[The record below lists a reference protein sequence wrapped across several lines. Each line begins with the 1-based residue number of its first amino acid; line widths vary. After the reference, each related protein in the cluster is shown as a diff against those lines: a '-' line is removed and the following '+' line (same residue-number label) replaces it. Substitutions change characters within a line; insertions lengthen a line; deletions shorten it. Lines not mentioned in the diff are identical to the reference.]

1 MNTLSTKARLNFVI
15 LILISL
21 LSVSCKQKYIG
32 YGVLLWSPN
41 ENILETGITLPV
53 VSQSKINN
61 TYTVKKIESK
71 EQMEIP
77 KWRIEL
83 FKTAEEAETN
93 AKAVKKYKTIFA
105 RNLTDGLLI
114 REKPDVSS
122 NRVYKMKRGQQ
133 IKIIGRTENMSN
145 VGQYTGFWYRVL
157 TEDGSRGYCFDHYL
171 DIFDSSIPPEKQ
183 IDPAEKLMKEAF
195 SKNYHPAAFTTMLK
209 TSSII
214 LSYFKPDTGLF
225 PDIENKSVRVVTRS
239 YSKTFSWDK
248 LVLIDK
254 RSFELGDTG
263 FEVSVISDNHI
274 RIAYPYEG
282 TTIRGDY
289 YVIDNMDELIAKEM
303 DRREE
308 LYQQLMNESKPY
320 VSSAYGSIT
329 FFGERDFRWQ
339 NYERL
344 VPQVIPEDAGE
355 TGKVSFDTFISPDVE
370 TDSNG
375 VLTFIFNTGTEK
387 NYVYFLYTLSGE
399 KLKLTYVPSNYIS
412 EHLVKRTTS
421 SPLILAFNG
430 Q

>member
-1 MNTLSTKARLNFVI
+1 M

-21 LSVSCKQKYIG
+21 LSVSCKPKYIG

-41 ENILETGITLPV
+41 ENIIETGAVLPV
-53 VSQSKINN
+53 VSQSKINDS
-61 TYTVKKIESK
+61 YTVKVNNSK
-71 EQMEIP
+71 EQIEIP

-83 FKTAEEAETN
+83 FKTTEEAEKN
-93 AKAVKKYKTIFA
+93 AQSIKKYKTIFA
-105 RNLTDGLLI
+105 HNLKDGLLI
-114 REKPDVSS
+114 REQPDVSS
-122 NRVYKMKRGQQ
+122 NRVYKMKRGQE

-157 TEDGSRGYCFDHYL
+157 TEDGSKGFCFDHYL

-183 IDPAEKLMKEAF
+183 VDPAEKLMKKAF
-195 SKNYHPAAFTTMLK
+195 SKNYHPAVFTTMLK
-209 TSSII
+209 NSSII

-225 PDIENKSVRVVTRS
+225 PDVENKSVRIVTRS
-239 YSKTFSWDK
+239 YTKTFTWDK

-263 FEVSVISDNHI
+263 FEVSVLSDNHI
-274 RIAYPYEG
+274 RIAYPNEG
-282 TTIRGDY
+282 ITVRGDY
-289 YVIDNMDELIAKEM
+289 YVIDNMDEIIANEM

-308 LYQQLMNESKPY
+308 LYQQLMNESNPY

-329 FFGERDFRWQ
+329 FFGGRDFRWQ

-344 VPQVIPEDAGE
+344 VPQIIPEGSGE
-355 TGKVSFDTFISPDVE
+355 TGKISFDTFISPDVE
-370 TDSNG
+370 TDSDG
-375 VLTFIFNTGTEK
+375 VITFIFNTGTEK
-387 NYVYFLYTLSGE
+387 NYIYFLYTLSGK
-399 KLKLTYVPSNYIS
+399 KLKLTYVPSNYVS
-412 EHLVKRTTS
+412 EHLVERKTS